1 MKKLLKQKG
10 IRLGIVVALVVIVVL
25 VSTYFLAG
33 RAGFFTNL
41 SGSVAAPFRRAATAV
56 VDWLEGIYGYIY
68 EYDQLVA
75 ENESLRAQLAEAQ
88 EELRTAADATEEN
101 ERLRELLNL
110 SERHADFV
118 YESARITARN
128 ASNWANTLTLSKGSD
143 SGIEVGDCVVTEYG
157 ALVGQVIELGSS
169 WATVQTVIDIN
180 TSVGALVGEAG
191 NAAMVVGDFT
201 LMQSGQIRLTYL
213 TEGTQPLEG
222 DSVLTSGRGSVF
234 PQGLLIGTIA
244 EVHTE
249 AGGQTLYGV
258 IEPACDL
265 DSLSQVFVIKEFDV
279 VE

>member
-1 MKKLLKQKG
+1 MKRKG
-10 IRLGIVVALVVIVVL
+10 LRLALVVAVLVVVIA

-41 SGSVAAPFRRAATAV
+41 SGAVAAPFQRAATAA

-68 EYDQLVA
+68 KYDQLVA
-75 ENESLRAQLAEAQ
+75 ENESLRLQLAEAQ
-88 EELRTAADATEEN
+88 EELRTAVEANEEN
-101 ERLRELLNL
+101 ARLRELLNL
-110 SERHADFV
+110 AERHSDFAF
-118 YESARITARN
+118 EPAKITARN
-128 ASNWANTLTLSKGSD
+128 ASNWANTFTLSKGSD

-157 ALVGQVIELGSS
+157 ALVGQVVELGSS
-169 WATVQTVIDIN
+169 WATVQTVIDLN
-180 TSVGALVGEAG
+180 TSVGVLVGEAG
-191 NAAMVVGDFT
+191 NAAMVIGDFS
-201 LMQSGQIRLTYL
+201 LMQDGRMKLTYL

-234 PQGLLIGTIA
+234 PQGLLVGSIA

-249 AGGQTLYGV
+249 AGGQTVYGV

-265 DSLSQVFVIKEFDV
+265 DSLSQVFVIKEFEV